1 MERLWN
7 VCSFTVL
14 TLLNPK
20 QKNNKRQAD
29 LQKTEVNEI
38 NLADL
43 EQADDGPGVPVPE
56 DE

>member
-1 MERLWN
+1 VERLWN